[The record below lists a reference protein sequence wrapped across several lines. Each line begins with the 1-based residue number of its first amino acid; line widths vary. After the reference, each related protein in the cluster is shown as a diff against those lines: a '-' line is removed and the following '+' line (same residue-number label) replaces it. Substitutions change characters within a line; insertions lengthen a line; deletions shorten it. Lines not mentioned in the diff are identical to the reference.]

1 MMKVSLIILLVMAAL
16 LAGVY
21 FYYDRIIVRQPQELE
36 DMIAKIEEKNKQLLA
51 AQILAE
57 KRGGVTMLIHN
68 NLVESPQDSLAEKA
82 SIPFLRFLTSS
93 MDRLGIRL
101 VSLTPQEVL
110 GTEDPVSLSQKEYIE
125 VPYEMKLI
133 ASYQEFGKFLDVL
146 EKSPHLIKVNG
157 FTISNDIEQ
166 SSFSEEIVGK
176 PRQHPIHLTIST
188 LAILKASY
196 KGESEQS
203 Y

>member
-1 MMKVSLIILLVMAAL
+1 MKVSLVILLALAAL
-16 LAGVY
+16 LAGAY
-21 FYYDRIIVRQPQELE
+21 FYYDRIIVRQPQELDE
-36 DMIAKIEEKNKQLLA
+36 MLTRIEEKNKQLLA

-57 KRGGVTMLIHN
+57 KREGVTMLIHN
-68 NLVESPQDSLAEKA
+68 NLVESPSDSLAEKA

-101 VSLTPQEVL
+101 VALTPQEVL
-110 GTEDPVSLSQKEYIE
+110 GTDDPITLSRKEYIE

-133 ASYQEFGKFLDVL
+133 ASYQEFGRFLDVL
-146 EKSPHLIKVNG
+146 EKWPHLIKVDG

-166 SSFSEEIVGK
+166 SSFAEEIVGK
-176 PRQHPIHLTIST
+176 PSQHAIHLTIST